1 MTNEE
6 LILEKL
12 ERLELQIQPLIKT
25 GEKLAELKNDL
36 IPIGNHATALL
47 IKELTEVEV
56 GFQLEDFLSLTKEA
70 MRNTKNFIFT
80 LKQMRSLIDFVKD
93 LEPLLKSAVP
103 QIIKYLDELEQRG
116 VFRILQATVDLR
128 TKMAA
133 AYDADD
139 IEVMGDGLVA
149 LLGLVKSLSDP
160 KAINLLE
167 KLSQIPSKVELEN
180 AKSIGVFGLVS
191 AGFNPEITKGL
202 GVLMELTKAMGRIQ
216 PDALTANDLNHS

>member
-12 ERLELQIQPLIKT
+12 ERLETQIQPLIKT
-25 GEKLAELKNDL
+25 SEKFAELKNDL

-47 IKELTEVEV
+47 IKELTEVEA

-70 MRNTKNFIFT
+70 MRNTENFIFA
-80 LKQMRSLIDFVKD
+80 LKQMASIIEFVKD

-103 QIIKYLDELEQRG
+103 QIIHYLDQLEQKG
-116 VFRILQATVDLR
+116 VFRIINATIDLR
-128 TKMAA
+128 TKIAA
-133 AYDADD
+133 TYTAED

-149 LLGLVKSLSDP
+149 VLGLAKSLSNP
-160 KAINLLE
+160 KAIALLE

-180 AKSIGVFGLVS
+180 AKSIGVFGLAS
-191 AGFNPEITKGL
+191 AGFNPEISKGL
-202 GVLMELTKAMGRIQ
+202 GVLMELTKAMGKIG
-216 PDALTANDLNHS
+216 PDND